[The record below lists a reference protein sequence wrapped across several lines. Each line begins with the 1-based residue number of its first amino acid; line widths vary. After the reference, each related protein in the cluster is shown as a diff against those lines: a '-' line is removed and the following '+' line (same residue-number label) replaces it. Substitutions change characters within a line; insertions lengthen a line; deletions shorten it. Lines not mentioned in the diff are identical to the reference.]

1 MMSRLVEPHGGVLV
15 DRLVPGE
22 EAAEFERRA
31 RRLPRLELD
40 AREVA
45 DLELIAT
52 GAFSPLTGFL
62 GSADYRSV
70 IERMRLADGT
80 AWPIPITLAIG
91 EQNRSEV
98 GAGSEAALHDVSGR
112 LWGTIEI
119 SELFSRDALAESLG
133 VYRTADPSH
142 PGVGYLLSRPACLA
156 AGSVRVLPLPADR
169 PLASRRLTP
178 RRLREE
184 ISARGWRRVAGFQ
197 TRNPI
202 HRAHEHLTKL
212 ALEFTDGL
220 VIHPLIGETK
230 DGDVSA
236 AVRFQAYEVLL
247 DKYYPKDRTLLAA
260 FPAAMRYAGPREAI
274 FHALARKNYGIT
286 HFIVGRDHAGVGGF
300 YAPYDAQEI
309 FESFQPAELGIA
321 PLKLDAT
328 FFCQVCEATASART
342 CPHDSS
348 KRLEL
353 SGTRVREML
362 ESGLKLPAGFTRPEI
377 AEILSHHYGVDGN
390 GNGNGNGNGHGKTAD
405 KKAPGAR
412 ERRRPRPF
420 TEERRRRSGFILWF
434 TGLSG
439 AGKSTL
445 AAALSRHLKREGPVE
460 VLDGDEI
467 RTYLS
472 AELGFSKEDRDTNIR
487 RIGYVARV
495 LARNGVAAIAAAISP
510 YSTTRQEVR
519 LLAARE
525 EIPFVEIFAE
535 AELEALVLRDVKGL
549 YRKALAGEI
558 SHFTGISDPYEPPER
573 PDVRVWTDR
582 EPVQESLASIL
593 AALTERGLFGA
604 AQSSREAVR

>member
-15 DRLVPGE
+15 DRLVPEE

-52 GAFSPLTGFL
+52 GSPLTGFL

-70 IERMRLADGT
+70 IARMRLADGT
-80 AWPIPITLAIG
+80 AWPIPITLAVG

-98 GAGSEAALHDVSGR
+98 GAGAEAALHDVSGR

-247 DKYYPKDRTLLAA
+247 DKYYPKDRTVLSVL
-260 FPAAMRYAGPREAI
+260 PANMRYAGPREAI
-274 FHALARKNYGIT
+274 FHAIIRKNYGCT
-286 HFIVGRDHAGVGGF
+286 HFIVGRDHAGVGSYYGT
-300 YAPYDAQEI
+300 YGAHYI
-309 FESFQPAELGIA
+309 FDNFTAEDMAIT
-321 PLKLDAT
+321 PLFFDHT
-328 FFCQVCEATASART
+328 FFCKVCDSMASAKT
-342 CPHDSS
+342 CPHPPT
-348 KRLEL
+348 EHVTL
-353 SGTRVREML
+353 SGTKVRE
-362 ESGLKLPAGFTRPEI
+362 KLAAGERPPKEFSRPE
-377 AEILSHHYGVDGN
+377 V
-390 GNGNGNGNGHGKTAD
+390 AD
-405 KKAPGAR
+405 VLINSM
-412 ERRRPRPF
+412 RR
-420 TEERRRRSGFILWF
+420 
-434 TGLSG
+434 
-439 AGKSTL
+439 
-445 AAALSRHLKREGPVE
+445 
-460 VLDGDEI
+460 
-467 RTYLS
+467 
-472 AELGFSKEDRDTNIR
+472 
-487 RIGYVARV
+487 
-495 LARNGVAAIAAAISP
+495 
-510 YSTTRQEVR
+510 
-519 LLAARE
+519 
-525 EIPFVEIFAE
+525 
-535 AELEALVLRDVKGL
+535 
-549 YRKALAGEI
+549 
-558 SHFTGISDPYEPPER
+558 
-573 PDVRVWTDR
+573 
-582 EPVQESLASIL
+582 
-593 AALTERGLFGA
+593 
-604 AQSSREAVR
+604 